1 MTDNKMLQFKLKYPL
16 NKRYKI
22 INAEK
27 HLWPEH
33 IFKNDDIVISVAYE
47 AGWPEPLLDCAKI
60 KPGVPNI
67 YQYLSEGQILPDIT
81 MPKLEIL

>member
-33 IFKNDDIVISVAYE
+33 IFENDDIVISRSYE
-47 AGWPEPLLDCAKI
+47 FTWTKPLLECAKI
-60 KPGVPNI
+60 KSGVPNI
-67 YQYLSEGQILPDIT
+67 YQYLSEDQILPDID
-81 MPKLEIL
+81 MSKLEIL